1 VSDDLIRSPAPQSA
15 DMIGSRAPQPADS
28 IGSRAPQPAD
38 MIGSPALHPGD
49 KEARASEYHIPDGST
64 WARAWK
70 MAAGV
75 GGLGAVCAVAGYL
88 MDPRRFAF
96 AYLMGFLTVLTM
108 ALGSTFFVLVQHLTG
123 AGWSVTVRRAS
134 EFFVA
139 GAIILPVLALPNLL
153 SMGELYPWWQRSHE
167 EPSHRDQGHEE
178 QGHEVQGRDEIV
190 AHAPQHG
197 QANVRAGEPVERAAA
212 AEHGKGQGP
221 EHALHEATLEKKLG
235 YLEPT
240 FFIIRA
246 MIYLLVWLWL
256 STRLFSYSTRQD
268 ENGDPRWT
276 VKLQRMAPVATI
288 LFAFSLNFA
297 GFDWFMSLEP
307 NWYST
312 MFGVRLFATSAVLS
326 FALNI
331 LVTLGFRSAGISK
344 GAIHVEHFHDL
355 GKLMFGFLVFWA
367 YISFSEFFLIWYAAI
382 PEETIYFHRR
392 WDTDSWRMIS
402 VSLVV
407 VKFIIPFFL
416 IMSRNAKRN
425 LGLLGLGAGCIAL
438 LHLVEMYYWVMPHF
452 QEGGVALSLSG
463 VITDLG
469 CVLCCVGLYL
479 AVVFRQMLN
488 HPVIP
493 VRDPRLRRAIDFVNA

>member
-1 VSDDLIRSPAPQSA
+1 VSDDEQKPFASGEREPLAGGEEKHSTSGEYRVPGSSP
-15 DMIGSRAPQPADS
+15 
-28 IGSRAPQPAD
+28 
-38 MIGSPALHPGD
+38 
-49 KEARASEYHIPDGST
+49 

-70 MAAGV
+70 LAAGI
-75 GGLGAVCAVAGYL
+75 GGLGGACAIAGYFI
-88 MDPRRFAF
+88 DPRRFAF

-108 ALGSTFFVLVQHLTG
+108 ALGSTFFVLLQHLTG

-139 GAIILPVLALPNLL
+139 GAIIVPVLALPNLL
-153 SMGELYPWWQRSHE
+153 SLGELYPWWQE
-167 EPSHRDQGHEE
+167 VHRERGQ
-178 QGHEVQGRDEIV
+178 QASA
-190 AHAPQHG
+190 AHAPEHG
-197 QANVRAGEPVERAAA
+197 TSFTTGAAPGLADEPGGHSAA
-212 AEHGKGQGP
+212 AEHGQPRNGP
-221 EHALHEATLEKKLG
+221 EHARHEASLQKKLG
-235 YLEPT
+235 YLQPT
-240 FFIIRA
+240 FFFLRA
-246 MIYLLVWLWL
+246 GIYLLVWAWL
-256 STRLFSYSTRQD
+256 STRLFRYSTRQD

-276 VKLQRMAPVATI
+276 LELQRMAPVATI

-297 GFDWFMSLEP
+297 AFDWFMSLEP

-331 LVTLGFRSAGISK
+331 LVTLGFRRAGISK

-355 GKLMFGFLVFWA
+355 GKLLFGFLVFWA

-392 WDTDSWRMIS
+392 WDTDSWRMVS
-402 VSLVV
+402 GSLVV

-425 LGLLGLGAGCIAL
+425 LGLLGLGAGCIVA

-452 QEGGVALSLSG
+452 QEGGIAFSLSG
-463 VITDLG
+463 FITDLG
-469 CVLCCVGLYL
+469 CVLACVGLYL
-479 AVVFRQMLN
+479 ALVFRLMLN

-493 VRDPRLRRAIDFVNA
+493 VRDPRLQRAIQFVNA

>member
-1 VSDDLIRSPAPQSA
+1 MSNDEKAPLA
-15 DMIGSRAPQPADS
+15 SR
-28 IGSRAPQPAD
+28 
-38 MIGSPALHPGD
+38 
-49 KEARASEYHIPDGST
+49 EYHVPGSSS
-64 WARAWK
+64 WASAWK
-70 MAAGV
+70 VAAGV
-75 GGLGAVCAVAGYL
+75 GGLGVACGIAGYVI
-88 MDPRRFAF
+88 DPRRFAF

-108 ALGSTFFVLVQHLTG
+108 ALGSTFFVLIQHLTG

-139 GAIILPVLALPNLL
+139 GAIIIPVLALPNLL
-153 SMGELYPWWQRSHE
+153 SMGELYPWWH
-167 EPSHRDQGHEE
+167 HV
-178 QGHEVQGRDEIV
+178 HEVSV
-190 AHAPQHG
+190 AHH
-197 QANVRAGEPVERAAA
+197 
-212 AEHGKGQGP
+212 GP
-221 EHALHEATLEKKLG
+221 EQALHAATLEKKLG

-240 FFIIRA
+240 FFCIRA
-246 MIYLLVWLWL
+246 VIYLMVWLWL
-256 STRLFSYSTRQD
+256 SMRLFSYSTNQD
-268 ENGDPRWT
+268 GSGDPSWT

-288 LFAFSLNFA
+288 SFAFSLNFA
-297 GFDWFMSLEP
+297 AFDWFMSLEP

-312 MFGVRLFATSAVLS
+312 IFGVRLFATSAVLS

-331 LVTLGFRSAGISK
+331 LVTLGFRRAGISK

-355 GKLMFGFLVFWA
+355 GKLLFGFLVFWA

-392 WDTDSWRMIS
+392 WDTDSWRMVS

-425 LGLLGLGAGCIAL
+425 LGLLGLGAGCIVA

-452 QEGGVALSLSG
+452 QEGGIAFSATG
-463 VITDLG
+463 FITDLG
-469 CVLCCVGLYL
+469 CVFACVGLYL
-479 AVVFRQMLN
+479 AVVFRRMLN

-493 VRDPRLRRAIDFVNA
+493 VRDPRLQRAIEFVNA

>member
-1 VSDDLIRSPAPQSA
+1 MNDDLKRPLAGREKTPPTN
-15 DMIGSRAPQPADS
+15 G
-28 IGSRAPQPAD
+28 
-38 MIGSPALHPGD
+38 
-49 KEARASEYHIPDGST
+49 EYHVPDGSP

-70 MAAGV
+70 VAAGI
-75 GGLGAVCAVAGYL
+75 GGLGVACAIAGYFV
-88 MDPRRFAF
+88 DPRRFAF

-108 ALGSTFFVLVQHLTG
+108 ALGSTFLVLIQHLTS

-139 GAIILPVLALPNLL
+139 GAIIIPVLALPNLL
-153 SMGELYPWWQRSHE
+153 SLGELYPWWHLIPE
-167 EPSHRDQGHEE
+167 GH
-178 QGHEVQGRDEIV
+178 GHAVSV
-190 AHAPQHG
+190 
-197 QANVRAGEPVERAAA
+197 
-212 AEHGKGQGP
+212 GP
-221 EHALHEATLEKKLG
+221 EHALHAATLEKKLG
-235 YLEPT
+235 YLNPT
-240 FFIIRA
+240 FFFVRA
-246 MIYLLVWLWL
+246 VIYMLVWLWL
-256 STRLFSYSTRQD
+256 STRLFSYSTNQD
-268 ENGDPRWT
+268 ESGDPSWT

-288 LFAFSLNFA
+288 SFAFSLNFA
-297 GFDWFMSLEP
+297 AFDWFMSLEP

-312 MFGVRLFATSAVLS
+312 MFGVRLFATSAVLA

-331 LVTLGFRSAGISK
+331 LVTLGFRRAGISK
-344 GAIHVEHFHDL
+344 DTIHVEHFHDL

-392 WDTDSWRMIS
+392 WDSDSWRMVS

-425 LGLLGLGAGCIAL
+425 LGLLGLGAGCIVA

-452 QEGGVALSLSG
+452 QEGGIAFSLAG
-463 VITDLG
+463 FITDVG
-469 CVLCCVGLYL
+469 CVVACVGLYL
-479 AVVFRQMLN
+479 AVVFRRMLS

-493 VRDPRLRRAIDFVNA
+493 VRDPRLQRAIDFVNA